1 MKRTVTLLAIGF
13 LAILE
18 ATSLGQQ
25 AKVPDA
31 VKKAQAKLVD
41 SPDDPDANL
50 TLGKY
55 LAFDT
60 GEWDKALPLLAKG
73 SDKGLAAIAQKDI
86 EGATTGP
93 LKVGIGDGWVDLQK
107 KFPKNRASILE
118 RASKWYADAWQDLDS
133 VWKTKMREQLKKL
146 NAVPAD
152 PEKRIPNSAA
162 PTGWSALGDVYGT
175 FIDESFAHSGRK
187 SLKVAKPGNKDPSA
201 TNLAGTVSIPT
212 KGAKKHELTFFY
224 LTDGTDSDINL
235 QILFKDAAGKQCA
248 KEGGMMLL
256 SDEPWWHHVRVEID
270 SPDEAIRVAIAVSGK
285 LKKGAGWLDDFSLK
299 VEGKE
304 LFQNGGLEDK

>member
-1 MKRTVTLLAIGF
+1 MKQATILLAIGF
-13 LAILE
+13 IAALE
-18 ATSLGQQ
+18 AISFGQQ

-41 SPDDPDANL
+41 NPDDADANL

-60 GEWDKALPLLAKG
+60 GEWEKALPLLIKG
-73 SDKGLAAIAQKDI
+73 SDKALAAIAQKDS

-107 KFPKNRASILE
+107 KFPKNRTSILE
-118 RASKWYADAWQDLDS
+118 RASKWYADAWPDLDT
-133 VWKTKMREQLKKL
+133 VWKTKMREQLRKV
-146 NAVPAD
+146 NGVPTD
-152 PEKRIPNSAA
+152 PEKRPPAVAA

-187 SLKVAKPGNKDPSA
+187 SLKVVKPGNKDPSA

-212 KGAKKHELTFFY
+212 KGSKKHELSLFY
-224 LTDGTDSDINL
+224 LTDGTESDINL
-235 QILFKDAAGKQCA
+235 QILFKDASGKQCA
-248 KEGGMMLL
+248 KEGGTALL
-256 SDEPWWHHVRVEID
+256 SDEPWWHHIHVEIE
-270 SPDEAIRVAIAVSGK
+270 SPDDAARVAIAVSGK
-285 LKKGAGWLDDFSLK
+285 LKKGAGWLDDLSLK
-299 VEGKE
+299 VEGRE
-304 LFQNGGLEDK
+304 LLQNGGLEEK